1 MTTPPPLPPP
11 ASAPQATPPPI
22 PAAVPH
28 AAPYAAP
35 QYATVQQPPPYH
47 PAAVPKPGFGI
58 HWGALLGVVPFM
70 VVRWFASAPIASA
83 NGMEDDSAMG
93 FRLGTVLWGL
103 VFAAAVAWGLWL
115 LCGRR
120 RLVANIAFV
129 CVYGVMTLG
138 VLARAGLALGPS
150 QATAAAPALPVS
162 GVVAVPGPWAI
173 PAAEVPSVSPPTPT
187 PAPPREA
194 FDRATAAARAAQA
207 QTTPPT
213 QRWAASGAFDMSG
226 VKSAEDL
233 DRRVEALD
241 ALGKAMRSSRLGA
254 DAAQARLRQELA
266 ATGATGAQVE
276 LWVAQ
281 WAAESRVEH
290 DRGVAQ
296 AVEKFLMAGRVQLKL
311 LRQEWGRWHF
321 DPAANRVKFQDPETQ
336 QRFRRQATEVGAA
349 EAQLKIAVARA
360 KSAN

>member
-1 MTTPPPLPPP
+1 MTTPPPLPP
-11 ASAPQATPPPI
+11 SAPAAQSTPPPL
-22 PAAVPH
+22 PAAAPP
-28 AAPYAAP
+28 AAQYAP
-35 QYATVQQPPPYH
+35 QRAAFQQPPPFH
-47 PAAVPKPGFGI
+47 PAAPAQPAFRI

-70 VVRWFASAPIASA
+70 AVRWFASAPIAAA
-83 NGMEDDSAMG
+83 NGMEDDRAMG
-93 FRLGTVLWGL
+93 FRLGMVLWGL
-103 VFAAAVAWGLWL
+103 VFAAAVAWGLWW

-129 CVYGVMTLG
+129 CLYAFLTLG
-138 VLARAGLALGPS
+138 VLARAGMALGPS
-150 QATAAAPALPVS
+150 QATAAAPAFPVS
-162 GVVAVPGPWAI
+162 GAVVNPGPWPV
-173 PAAEVPSVSPPTPT
+173 PAAEVPNVPP
-187 PAPPREA
+187 PALAAPREA
-194 FDRATAAARAAQA
+194 FDRATAAARAAQS

-241 ALGKAMRSSRLGA
+241 ALGKAMRASRVGA

-266 ATGATGAQVE
+266 ATGAVGAQVE

-281 WAAESRVEH
+281 WAAESRVED
-290 DRGVAQ
+290 DRAVAQ

-321 DPAANRVKFQDPETQ
+321 DAAAKRVKFQDPATE
-336 QRFRRQATEVGAA
+336 QRFMRQAQEVTAA
-349 EAQLKIAVARA
+349 EMQLKTAVAKA
-360 KSAN
+360 KSAK